1 MKILVLH
8 RVPYPR
14 IDYARGIDH
23 DLHDVTY
30 FGKRDI
36 LDTIPAQLRCTRV
49 ERAGLVSAFD
59 EASAWLDAHPGRFD
73 VVISLSEYELLD
85 AAKLRARLGIGGK
98 SVEQVML
105 VRDKV
110 RMKRAVHDAG
120 VRVPRF
126 MPLRDWIDARG
137 HAPWHGATVLK
148 PHSGAS
154 SADVVVFDT
163 PAALSDA
170 LAAGRTGVAALD
182 SAAPRIDDFELEEFV
197 DGPIL
202 HFDGIVADGEIRAI
216 TASRYVG
223 TCLDYAAG
231 RPLGSFHF
239 ALSDAARRWVERTLA
254 AVCIDG
260 GTFHLEAIEHEG
272 ELVFLEVGNRV
283 GGADVVA
290 TFELATGI
298 HMPST
303 ELSLLLGEPIQVPAR
318 AAFTQQLWHGWFV
331 FPGHHLR
338 GGRFHGFSGTEPF
351 RGSAAVLA
359 WNELEIG
366 RAFASNV
373 TYSAHET
380 PLAGIIG
387 TPSPDE
393 TRQWIERLF
402 ASASLRDHVPT
413 AS

>member
-1 MKILVLH
+1 MNILVLH

-23 DLHDVTY
+23 DRHDVTY
-30 FGKRDI
+30 FGKPDI
-36 LDTIPAQLRCTRV
+36 LDTIPAELRCSRV
-49 ERAGLVSAFD
+49 ERAGDASAFD
-59 EASAWLDAHPGRFD
+59 EASAWLEARPQRFD
-73 VVISLSEYELLD
+73 VVISLSEYELID
-85 AAKLRARLGIGGK
+85 AAKLRARFGIAGK
-98 SVEQVML
+98 SVDEVML

-110 RMKRAVHDAG
+110 KMKAAVRDAG

-126 MPLRDWIDARG
+126 LPLRTWIDAQG
-137 HAPWHGATVLK
+137 HTPWHGKTVLK

-163 PAALSDA
+163 PAALVDA

-182 SAAPRIDDFELEEFV
+182 SDAPRIQDFQLEEFV

-202 HFDGIVADGEIRAI
+202 HFDGIVADGTPRAI

-223 TCLDYAAG
+223 TCLGYAAG
-231 RPLGSFHF
+231 QPLGSFHF
-239 ALSDAARRWVERTLA
+239 ALSDTARRWVERVLA
-254 AVCIDG
+254 AVRIDTG
-260 GTFHLEAIEHEG
+260 SFHLEAIEQDG

-298 HMPST
+298 HLPSV
-303 ELSLLLGEPIQVPAR
+303 ELRLLIGEPASLPAR
-318 AAFTQQLWHGWFV
+318 TAFAQQLWHGWFV
-331 FPGHHLR
+331 FPGHHVQ
-338 GGRFHGFSGTEPF
+338 GGRFHGFSGIEPF
-351 RGSAAVLA
+351 RTSPAVLA
-359 WNELEIG
+359 WAELETG

-373 TYSAHET
+373 TYSARET

-393 TRQWIERLF
+393 TREWIERLF
-402 ASASLRDHVPT
+402 ASASLCLSVP
-413 AS
+413 ASS

>member
-49 ERAGLVSAFD
+49 ERAGLASAFD
-59 EASAWLDAHPGRFD
+59 EASAWLDAHPCRFD

-110 RMKRAVHDAG
+110 RMKQAVHDAG

-126 MPLRDWIDARG
+126 MPLRGWIDAQG
-137 HAPWHGATVLK
+137 HTPWRGATVLK

-163 PAALSDA
+163 PAALFDA
-170 LAAGRTGVAALD
+170 LASRRTGVAALD
-182 SAAPRIDDFELEEFV
+182 ADALHIDDFELEEFV

-202 HFDGIVADGEIRAI
+202 HFDGIVADGRICAI

-231 RPLGSFHF
+231 HPLGSFHF
-239 ALSDAARRWVERTLA
+239 ALSDDARRWVERTLA
-254 AVCIDG
+254 AVYIDG
-260 GTFHLEAIEHEG
+260 GSFHLEAIEHEG

-303 ELSLLLGEPIQVPAR
+303 ELRLLLGQAPQVPAR

-331 FPGHHLR
+331 FPGHHLQ
-338 GGRFHGFSGTEPF
+338 GARFHGFSGAELF
-351 RGSAAVLA
+351 RSSAAVLA

-402 ASASLRDHVPT
+402 ASASLCVHVPA

>member
-1 MKILVLH
+1 MKILILH

-30 FGKRDI
+30 FGKREI
-36 LDTIPAQLRCTRV
+36 LDTIPPTLRCSRV
-49 ERAGLVSAFD
+49 ERAGLASAFD
-59 EASAWLDAHPGRFD
+59 EASAWLDAHPRRFD
-73 VVISLSEYELLD
+73 SVISLSEYELLD
-85 AAKLRARLGIGGK
+85 AAKLRTRLGIGGK

-110 RMKRAVHDAG
+110 KMKQAVHDAG

-126 MPLRDWIDARG
+126 LALRAWIEAQGRT
-137 HAPWHGATVLK
+137 PWRGATVLK

-154 SADVVVFDT
+154 STDVVVFDT
-163 PAALSDA
+163 PAALFDALSTRTTGVALLDSDA
-170 LAAGRTGVAALD
+170 LH
-182 SAAPRIDDFELEEFV
+182 IDEFELEEFV

-202 HFDGIVADGEIRAI
+202 HFDGIVDRGELLAI

-223 TCLDYAAG
+223 TCLDYVAG

-239 ALSDAARRWVERTLA
+239 ALDASARRWAERVLA
-254 AVCIDG
+254 AVRIDSG
-260 GTFHLEAIEHEG
+260 AFHLEAIEHDG

-290 TFELATGI
+290 TFELATGV

-303 ELSLLLGEPIQVPAR
+303 ELRLLLGEPPDVSPR
-318 AAFTQQLWHGWFV
+318 TAFTQQLWHGWFV
-331 FPGHHLR
+331 FPGHHLQ
-338 GGRFHGFSGTEPF
+338 GGRFHGFAGIEPF
-351 RGSAAVLA
+351 RTSPAVLA
-359 WNELEIG
+359 WNELETG
-366 RAFASNV
+366 RPLASNV

-380 PLAGIIG
+380 PLAGIVA
-387 TPSPDE
+387 TPSPEE
-393 TRQWIERLF
+393 TRQWMERLF
-402 ASASLRDHVPT
+402 ASASLCVRVAA